1 VSSGVQF
8 NFEEVPMANGQVDG
22 ARGSIIPGAQ
32 LLRRDETFSQRT
44 EVVLRDM
51 ILDGSIPSGERL
63 NEVALANALGISRG
77 PLREAIQRL
86 AGERLITL
94 ISHRGAFVRTF
105 EQREV
110 EELYDLRCA
119 HEMLAA
125 RLVCDRAT
133 AEQLDEL
140 GRFVAD
146 TKAVMRGA
154 DGRYPRDR
162 DFHSRLVALAD
173 HRTLQRAAM
182 ETQAQIQLARSMSA
196 KAPDRAKEAL
206 GEHADIVA
214 ALQARDADAA
224 SRLVAD
230 HLDHARRSALAALGF
245 DQAEGEVTP

>member
-1 VSSGVQF
+1 MASGRDDSAAGL
-8 NFEEVPMANGQVDG
+8 VP
-22 ARGSIIPGAQ
+22 GSK

-51 ILDGSIPSGERL
+51 ILDGSMPPGERL
-63 NEVALANALGISRG
+63 NEVALASALGISRG

-86 AGERLITL
+86 AGEGLVSI
-94 ISHRGAFVRTF
+94 ISHRGAFVRAF

-125 RLVCDRAT
+125 RLVCSRAT

-140 GRFVAD
+140 GSFVAETEVAMD
-146 TKAVMRGA
+146 GA

-162 DFHSRLVALAD
+162 DFHSRLLDLAD
-173 HRTLQRAAM
+173 HRTLQRAAV
-182 ETQAQIQLARSMSA
+182 ETQAQISLARSMSA
-196 KAPDRAKEAL
+196 KVPVRAKEAL

-214 ALQARDADAA
+214 ALKARDAGEA
-224 SRLVAD
+224 SRLVSE
-230 HLDHARRSALAALGF
+230 HLDNARRSALAALGF